1 MSRAFRDTFKQTF
14 CFICQ
19 NFLRRESTVSSTQLP
34 ITKKRQYH
42 TNTSVVYEHIPT
54 LQTVNHST
62 TIPLLNENQL
72 NGLRKNNSCST

>member
-34 ITKKRQYH
+34 ITKKRQHH

-54 LQTVNHST
+54 LQTINHST
-62 TIPLLNENQL
+62 LIPLLKKNLL
-72 NGLRKNNSCST
+72 NVFR